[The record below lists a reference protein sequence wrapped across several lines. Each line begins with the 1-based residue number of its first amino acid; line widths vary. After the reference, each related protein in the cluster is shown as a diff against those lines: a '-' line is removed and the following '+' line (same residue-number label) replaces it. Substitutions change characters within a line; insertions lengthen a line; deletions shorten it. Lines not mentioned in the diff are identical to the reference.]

1 MRTIGNSGCHRGAFF
16 RLCLPVFVFVGVLAM
31 GLPAW
36 ALDGGDWEDEED
48 EENSLPSFMKIR
60 AEPPPI
66 PAALSNE
73 AQPSPWRTFELAG
86 GAVYSTLESLFTM
99 THGHI
104 GTGLAVNAEDL
115 LGMKK
120 ELWSPDAWVS
130 IRLGNRHRLK
140 LHYSD
145 FTRTADRI
153 LQATITVNGNS
164 FTAGTDVN
172 SVFGIQQ
179 FDLSY
184 VFSFLKDDRMEIGVT
199 LHVDLIRLHV
209 AVDAGKLGSTNNERW
224 LLPVPIPG
232 FDADFILIKDVWLRQ
247 EIGASYIPLSNYTG
261 IVLESSTALE
271 WSFLENLSLGL
282 GFQFMRVDLI
292 KKTEDGRLGNFDGKF
307 RFSVGGVFAYLNI
320 HF

>member
-1 MRTIGNSGCHRGAFF
+1 MRSIGNSAFHRGGFLRF
-16 RLCLPVFVFVGVLAM
+16 CLPVLVLLGVLVT

-36 ALDGGDWEDEED
+36 AGDDEDDEE
-48 EENSLPSFMKIR
+48 EEGSLPSFLKIR
-60 AEPPPI
+60 AEPAPP
-66 PAALSNE
+66 ADLSHDPQ
-73 AQPSPWRTFELAG
+73 ASPWRTFELAG
-86 GAVYSTLESLFTM
+86 GAVYSTLESLFTL
-99 THGHI
+99 THGHV

-120 ELWSPDAWVS
+120 ELWSPEAWTS

-140 LHYSD
+140 FRYDD
-145 FTRTADRI
+145 FTRTADRT
-153 LQATITVNGNS
+153 LSTTITVNGFS
-164 FTAGTDVN
+164 ITAGTDVH

-179 FDLSY
+179 LDLSY
-184 VFSFLKDDRMEIGVT
+184 IFSFLKDDRMEIGVT
-199 LHVDLIRLHV
+199 LHVDVVRLHV
-209 AVDAGKLGSTNNERW
+209 AVDATSLANTNNERW
-224 LLPVPIPG
+224 LFPIPIPG

-271 WSFLENLSLGL
+271 WSFLENLSLGV
-282 GFQFMRVDLI
+282 GFQFLRVDL
-292 KKTEDGRLGNFDGKF
+292 KKNTEDGRLGSFDGQF